1 MGCTYGNEYHKI
13 MANITI
19 VKLKVRRG
27 SDKQRKEII
36 LDQGEVGYTLD
47 TRRLFVGDGATYG
60 GFVAGNKNVGPFSN
74 KASLGPAAGES
85 PGLQVGDIGY
95 AESRLYILTGAS
107 STGKDYTDALS
118 GWAYIGNVPDN
129 NKLQFDEDNKLTV
142 KKQSLDGAYLNSTF
156 FGNGLLSSNA
166 SAQVALNSDYII
178 LSSAPGATGRLTP
191 KSGSITEREIKTLTG
206 PGLQGGTD
214 PGAGNS
220 QELSLNVNEKQFKFD
235 GDNKLEL
242 RSLQDLTIP
251 VSAWAGSGDGTGV
264 GGKLGGGLSLNTGT
278 NQLQANLR
286 TVDETLLTVNANGQI
301 TLAGAGDK
309 EMEMPYLDTKQGL
322 ITEIKSSVFDVITAT
337 GLSGAGAGDGVPI
350 GSILPHAQAFTTPP
364 AGYLLCD
371 GSAFDAVANPKYR
384 NLFEKIGT
392 VYGGTGMD
400 NFLIP
405 KLTGNDVMLYGAG
418 AAIESTTAALYL
430 SATDGIAGGG
440 RGPDKK
446 PPYNILSAF
455 GVNFIIKYAEDPVLN
470 IFNGAPNQVSN
481 KFTDKYTQQV
491 CYGLDSGSNAV
502 RLSSAGFITMSLSGT
517 VRNPANTDNNKFDRF
532 AIPVYSY

>member
-27 SDKQRKEII
+27 SDKQREEII

-60 GFVAGNKNVGPFSN
+60 GFVAGNKNIGPFSD
-74 KASLGPAAGES
+74 KASLGPGAGES

-95 AESRLYILTGAS
+95 TESRLYILTGAS
-107 STGKDYTDALS
+107 STGKDYTNALS

-129 NKLQFDEDNKLTV
+129 KKLEFSDDNELTV
-142 KKQSLDGAYLNSTF
+142 KKQSLDGSSLNSTF
-156 FGNGLLSSNA
+156 FGDGLLSTNA
-166 SAQVALNSDYII
+166 SVQVSLNADYTI
-178 LSSAPGATGRLTP
+178 LSSGSDAIDKLTP
-191 KSGSITEREIKTLTG
+191 RSGSITEREIKTLTG

-214 PGAGNS
+214 PGVGNS
-220 QELSLNVNEKQFKFD
+220 QELSLNVNEKQFQFD

-278 NQLQANLR
+278 NQLQTNLR
-286 TVDETLLTVNANGQI
+286 TVDETLLSVDADGQV
-301 TLAGAGDK
+301 TLAGAEDK
-309 EMEMPYLDTKQGL
+309 KMEMPYIDNKKGL

-371 GSAFDAVANPKYR
+371 GSAFDAVTEPIYR

-418 AAIESTTAALYL
+418 AAITSSTAALYL
-430 SATDGIAGGG
+430 SATDGQ
-440 RGPDKK
+440 GPPTGVK
-446 PPYNILSAF
+446 PPYNVLSAF

-470 IFNGAPNQVSN
+470 IFNGAPNQISN

-491 CYGLDSGSNAV
+491 CYGLDSGANAV
-502 RLSSAGFITMSLSGT
+502 RLSSAGFITMALSGT
-517 VRNPANTDNNKFDRF
+517 VRNSENTDNNKFDRF